1 MDRIAH
7 EQDYLFDL
15 RGYLILDQALSP
27 ADQAEINGW
36 IDAQPSGAALGSWHG
51 DVELH
56 TYSGNEGVNYQNI
69 IEAGDVF
76 ERMIDHASW
85 LPLVERWM
93 ANDYNRISLN
103 EAFLNVRRSGGFIGL
118 HSGGHVSAPI
128 MSVRNANTGSWNVGQ
143 INVLIALTDIGPGD
157 GCTVV
162 VPGSHKSAVLH
173 PELVDSP
180 GNSVYRSD
188 RHAGGSLGAIEVHL
202 KAGQAVMF
210 TDAISH
216 GATARTN
223 PGCRRV
229 AIYRYSP
236 HAIASR
242 YNYLPSP
249 ELLARLSPAQRA
261 IVQPVAPR
269 CAPQRRGAV

>member
-15 RGYLILDQALSP
+15 RGYLILDQALGP
-27 ADQAEINGW
+27 AELAEINGW
-36 IDAQPSGAALGSWHG
+36 IDVQPPDAALGSWQG

-69 IEAGDVF
+69 IEAGGIF
-76 ERMIDHASW
+76 ERMIDHDSW
-85 LPLVERWM
+85 LPLAERWM
-93 ANDYNRISLN
+93 VNDYSRISLN

-128 MSVRNANTGSWNVGQ
+128 MTVRNANTGAWNVGQ
-143 INVLIALTDIGPGD
+143 INVLIALADIGPGD

-249 ELLARLSPAQRA
+249 ELLARLTPRQRA

-269 CAPQRRGAV
+269 CAPQRRGAA